1 MLPRMLV
8 RDWMTSPAVTL
19 PSDTRVVDALEL
31 MAVRKIRRVPILEDR
46 KLVGI
51 LAVSD
56 LQSVVG
62 PDENSPRRGVTL
74 GDIMKRGVVT
84 VRPDDRLERAARL
97 MLEHEISGLP
107 VVDDTGV
114 VGLITE
120 SDVFEAFTRMME
132 GLRTAST
139 RPAQRTGGKAV

>member
-1 MLPRMLV
+1 MWV
-8 RDWMTSPAVTL
+8 REWMSSPAVTL

-31 MAVRKIRRVPILEDR
+31 MAVRGIRRVPVLEDG

-62 PDENSPRRGVTL
+62 PGESSPRRAATL
-74 GDIMKRGVVT
+74 GDIMKRVVVT

-97 MLEHEISGLP
+97 MLEHGISGLP
-107 VVDDTGV
+107 VVDDSAV

-132 GLRTAST
+132 GLRAAAA